1 MSNGMEAIMQQ
12 GIADGM
18 KRGMEQGIEKG
29 IKKER
34 IHAIERM
41 IQANL
46 TKEQIMSC
54 GYTEDEF
61 TEAESILYANA

>member
-1 MSNGMEAIMQQ
+1 MEQ
-12 GIADGM
+12 
-18 KRGMEQGIEKG
+18 GMEQGIEKG

>member
-1 MSNGMEAIMQQ
+1 MKQGMEQ
-12 GIADGM
+12 GM
-18 KRGMEQGIEKG
+18 KQGMEQGMEQGIEKG